1 MNTVDFQGQQ
11 IAPSK
16 IVCIGRNYV
25 DHVKEL
31 GNELPD
37 SMVVFMKPNSA
48 ISRELKSGGD
58 ESHHYEAEICF
69 LCGEGRFVGVS
80 IGIDL
85 TRREIQSK
93 LKAKGLPW
101 ERSKAFDGSAV
112 FGSFVALPS
121 TDQPISLTLEIDGR
135 AVQKGD
141 SSLMIYSPDAILE
154 ELGSFT
160 TLYDGDIVMTGTP
173 KGVGVIESGRF
184 FRGRLSVGEE
194 LLVEKEWEAK

>member
-1 MNTVDFQGQQ
+1 M
-11 IAPSK
+11 
-16 IVCIGRNYV
+16 
-25 DHVKEL
+25 
-31 GNELPD
+31 
-37 SMVVFMKPNSA
+37 
-48 ISRELKSGGD
+48 
-58 ESHHYEAEICF
+58 
-69 LCGEGRFVGVS
+69 
-80 IGIDL
+80 
-85 TRREIQSK
+85 
-93 LKAKGLPW
+93 
-101 ERSKAFDGSAV
+101 
-112 FGSFVALPS
+112 ALPS

>member
-1 MNTVDFQGQQ
+1 M
-11 IAPSK
+11 APSK

-25 DHVKEL
+25 DHIEEL

-48 ISRELKSGGD
+48 ISRELKSGND
-58 ESHHYEAEICF
+58 EAHHYEAEICF
-69 LCGEGRFVGVS
+69 LCTKGRFVGVS
-80 IGIDL
+80 VGIDL
-85 TRREIQSK
+85 TRRDLQSK

-112 FGSFVALPS
+112 FGSFVPVPS
-121 TDQPISLTLEIDGR
+121 TTQPISLALEIDGR

-141 SSLMIYSPDAILE
+141 SSLMIYSPEAILE

-160 TLYDGDIVMTGTP
+160 TLSDGDIVMTGTP
-173 KGVGVIESGRF
+173 KGVGVIESGRL
-184 FRGRLSVGEE
+184 FRGRLSVGEA
-194 LLVEKEWEAK
+194 LLVEQAWEAK